1 MSTSSILSS
10 IAELMW
16 PVVVATLA
24 FILLPVIRDL
34 IKNSDAVDIEVAGTK
49 ISVQRA
55 AEDIRKL
62 INDLQ
67 DRLNALERLI
77 EARDTEVSSKTL
89 SAPRKVLWVDDR
101 LEANVYERARL
112 QDAGYEVLQAVST
125 AAALRILASDGP
137 VQRIVTD
144 MSRIEAAG
152 SYNPTA
158 GLELIRTLRA
168 ANNPTPII
176 VYSSKGSLALVR
188 EDLDAIPDVSYTT
201 SPTELMSLM
210 GISN

>member
-16 PVVVATLA
+16 PVVVAALI

-34 IKNSDAVDIEVAGTK
+34 IKNSDTVDIEVAGTK

-77 EARDTEVSSKTL
+77 EARDTEVSSETL
-89 SAPRKVLWVDDR
+89 SLPRKVLWVDDR

-125 AAALRILASDGP
+125 AAALRIFASDGP
-137 VQRIVTD
+137 VQWIVTD

-168 ANNPTPII
+168 ANNLTPII
-176 VYSSKGSLALVR
+176 VYSSKGSLAPVR